1 VKTIKPSLRQSKRRA
16 KEEKKREEEREE
28 NKRED
33 KTVLFC
39 MLLIYNEL
47 DSQEEQRAC
56 RLLEQKTS
64 PNHQGGISPMAAP
77 ETLPQFP
84 KSHKSAIG
92 KSGVLTIHG
101 FGVRVRMQ
109 SGHLQIE
116 DGIADER
123 RTTRLPRV
131 GHGLRRLVCISEDGF
146 FTLDALKWLADQRA
160 SLIMLDRSGK
170 VSFVTGP
177 AASSDARLRR
187 AQALAQQSGVAVE
200 IMCELMLA
208 KLDGQQQL
216 VRSKLANA
224 TAADI
229 IAKLAE
235 SLSTA
240 ESLDEVARLEAHA
253 ASAYWSAWS
262 EVPINFPRQDV
273 ARVGKHWLTFGTRKS
288 LLTGS
293 PRLATNPPN
302 AILNYCYAL
311 LECEARLGSVAVG
324 LDPGMGM
331 LHVDTPARDSL
342 ACDIMEAV
350 RPSVDAWLLDWIM
363 REPFRRSDFFEAPNG
378 NCRLLRTLAAKL
390 SETTSVW
397 GKLVAPWAEYVA
409 HTLWATTSRASSRS
423 SIPTRL
429 TQQHRRQAKG
439 DLSVPIIPMPKHDRV
454 CRGCGKRIRVEHT
467 DCGQCAI
474 DSATKRLVDAAKIG
488 RIAGHT
494 PEALAKEGKSQ
505 RRHAEARASWA
516 SSSQPSWLTSDL
528 YSEKIQPQLAEVS
541 TSTIA
546 SRIGVSRWYA
556 GKIRRGYCPHPR
568 HWQALAEL
576 VQIIANK

>member
-1 VKTIKPSLRQSKRRA
+1 
-16 KEEKKREEEREE
+16 
-28 NKRED
+28 
-33 KTVLFC
+33 
-39 MLLIYNEL
+39 
-47 DSQEEQRAC
+47 
-56 RLLEQKTS
+56 
-64 PNHQGGISPMAAP
+64 MAAP
-77 ETLPQFP
+77 DTLPQFP

-123 RTTRLPRV
+123 RTVRLARV

-170 VSFVTGP
+170 VSLVTGP
-177 AASSDARLRR
+177 TASSDARLRR

-200 IMCELMLA
+200 IMRELMRA
-208 KLDGQQQL
+208 KLNGQQEL
-216 VRSKLANA
+216 VRSKLSNA

-229 IAKLAE
+229 IAKLQE
-235 SLSTA
+235 SLSSA

-253 ASAYWSAWS
+253 ASAYWSSWN
-262 EVPINFPRQDV
+262 ELPINFPRQDV
-273 ARVGKHWLTFGTRKS
+273 TRVPEHWRTFGTRKS
-288 LLTGS
+288 AITGS

-311 LECEARLGSVAVG
+311 LECETRLASVAVG

-342 ACDIMEAV
+342 ACDIMESV

-363 REPFRRSDFFEAPNG
+363 REPFRRSDFVEERNG

-409 HTLWATTSRASSRS
+409 HTLWARTSRGSDRS
-423 SIPTRL
+423 SIATRL
-429 TQQHRRQAKG
+429 TQQHRREAKG
-439 DLSVPIIPMPKHDRV
+439 CLPVPIVAIPKPDRV
-454 CRGCGKRIRVEHT
+454 CRGCGKSIRAGRS
-467 DCGQCAI
+467 DCGNCAVEG
-474 DSATKRLVDAAKIG
+474 ATKRLIEASRIG
-488 RIAGHT
+488 RIAAHT

-505 RRHAEARASWA
+505 RQHAEARSSWRA
-516 SSSQPSWLTSDL
+516 TDQPAWLTSEV
-528 YSEKIQPQLAEVS
+528 YSKKIQPLLAEVP
-541 TSTIA
+541 TSVIA
-546 SRIGVSRWYA
+546 LRIGVSRWYA
-556 GKIRRGYCPHPR
+556 MKIRRGYCPHPR
-568 HWQALAEL
+568 HWLALAKLAGVSE
-576 VQIIANK
+576 QIKSWSKLE